1 MSPFLLSFFAASG
14 VLSLI
19 FFTFGQAKLF
29 LSLYTE
35 SKPRLMWAVMTN
47 RGQGMS
53 LHKLYGRQLSAL
65 SLCLTLACAPLFSV
79 QADEPELVPTDGSA
93 TLGETSQALVQTE
106 GQTPAVAMMAGIQP
120 LPEGAAAKS
129 RADIQSL
136 LPANYT
142 PVYMNQLAAL
152 YAARTMKPMWE
163 NREAVQ
169 AFQQQLA
176 EVAIAG
182 FQPQFTQW
190 IELLTDPAVSGM
202 ARDVV
207 LSDAMMGYLQF
218 ISSIPVQGNRWLYS
232 DKPYT
237 LSTPPLSVINQW
249 QLALDNGVLPQFV
262 AGLAPQHPQY
272 AAMHQALLTQLT
284 DSRPW
289 PQLTSSVK
297 LSPGQWSKDVP
308 ALREILQRTGMMD
321 SGPDIALPG
330 DNSVVSPSAEPVTK
344 VRTTSTKPAVYDR
357 QLVDAVKRF
366 QTWQGLGA
374 DGVIGQSTRDWL
386 NVSPAQRA
394 GVLALNIQRLR
405 LLPGKLS
412 TGIMVNIPAYS
423 LVYYLDGNQVLASR
437 VIVGRPDRKTPMM
450 SSALNNVVVNP
461 PWNVPPTLARKDI
474 LPKVQNDPGYLE
486 SHGYTMMR
494 GWNSNEAINPYNVDW
509 STITASNLPFRFQ
522 QAPGARNS
530 LGRYKFNMPSSDAIY
545 LHDTPNHN
553 LFQKDTR
560 ALSSG
565 CVRVNKASEL
575 ANMLLQD
582 AGWNDSRISDA
593 LKEGNTRYVNIRQ
606 NIPVNLYYLTAF
618 VGADGRAQYR
628 TDIYNYDL
636 PARSGAQI
644 LPKAEQLIR

>member
-1 MSPFLLSFFAASG
+1 MLLKK
-14 VLSLI
+14 I
-19 FFTFGQAKLF
+19 
-29 LSLYTE
+29 
-35 SKPRLMWAVMTN
+35 
-47 RGQGMS
+47 
-53 LHKLYGRQLSAL
+53 HGRQLSAL
-65 SLCLTLACAPLFSV
+65 SVCLTLIFAPLFNA
-79 QADEPELVPTDGSA
+79 QADEPEVVPVDSSA
-93 TLGETSQALVQTE
+93 TMGAQPTSLLQPLEQSSAT
-106 GQTPAVAMMAGIQP
+106 AIMAGI
-120 LPEGAAAKS
+120 KT
-129 RADIQSL
+129 
-136 LPANYT
+136 LPADVDTQAVRQQLQSGLPPGYT
-142 PVYMNQLAAL
+142 PAYLNQLTLL
-152 YAARTMKPMWE
+152 YAAREMKPMWDD
-163 NREAVQ
+163 RDAVR

-182 FQPQFTQW
+182 FQPQFTAW
-190 IELLTDPAVSGM
+190 VELLTDPTVTGM

-218 ISSIPVQGNRWLYS
+218 VAGIPVNGNRWLYS
-232 DKPYT
+232 EKPYK
-237 LSTPPLSVINQW
+237 LATPALSVINQW
-249 QLALDNGVLPQFV
+249 QVSLDKGTLVRFI
-262 AGLAPQHPQY
+262 ASLAPAHPQY
-272 AAMHQALLTQLT
+272 ATMHQSLLQLVADT
-284 DSRPW
+284 RPW
-289 PQLTSSVK
+289 PQLRGTTT
-297 LSPGQWSKDVP
+297 LRPGQWSSDVP
-308 ALREILQRTGMMD
+308 ALREILRRSGEAD
-321 SGPDIALPG
+321 SGPKIALPG
-330 DNSVVSPSAEPVTK
+330 DDPQSVVVSPSAPVQK
-344 VRTTSTKPAVYDR
+344 KKSAVPADKPAAYDR
-357 QLVDAVKRF
+357 ELVAAVKAF
-366 QTWQGLGA
+366 QTAQGLGA

-405 LLPGKLS
+405 LLPGTLS

-423 LVYYLDGNQVLASR
+423 LVYYQNGSEVLASR

-474 LPKVQNDPGYLE
+474 LPKLWNDPGYLE
-486 SHGYTMMR
+486 RHGYTVMR
-494 GWNSNEAINPYNVDW
+494 GWNSNQAIDPYQVDW

-522 QAPGARNS
+522 QAPGERNS

-575 ANMLLQD
+575 ANMLLGD
-582 AGWNDSRISDA
+582 AGWNNTRISDA

-618 VGADGRAQYR
+618 VGADGRTQYR

-636 PARSGAQI
+636 TARSGAQI

>member
-1 MSPFLLSFFAASG
+1 MLLKK
-14 VLSLI
+14 I
-19 FFTFGQAKLF
+19 
-29 LSLYTE
+29 
-35 SKPRLMWAVMTN
+35 
-47 RGQGMS
+47 
-53 LHKLYGRQLSAL
+53 HGRQLSAL
-65 SLCLTLACAPLFSV
+65 SVCLTLIFAPLFNAR
-79 QADEPELVPTDGSA
+79 ADEPEVVPVDSSA
-93 TLGETSQALVQTE
+93 TMGAQPTSLLQPLEQSSAT
-106 GQTPAVAMMAGIQP
+106 AIMAGIKQ
-120 LPEGAAAKS
+120 
-129 RADIQSL
+129 
-136 LPANYT
+136 LPADVDTQALRQQLQTGLPAGYT
-142 PVYMNQLAAL
+142 PAYLNQLTL
-152 YAARTMKPMWE
+152 IYAARDMKPMWE
-163 NREAVQ
+163 DRDAVR

-182 FQPQFTQW
+182 FQPQFTAW
-190 IELLTDPAVSGM
+190 VELLTDPTVTGM

-218 ISSIPVQGNRWLYS
+218 VAGIPVNGTRWLYS
-232 DKPYT
+232 EKPYK
-237 LSTPPLSVINQW
+237 LATPALSVINQW
-249 QLALDNGVLPQFV
+249 QVALDKGTLPRFI
-262 AGLAPQHPQY
+262 ASLAPAHPQY
-272 AAMHQALLTQLT
+272 ATMHQSLLQLVADT
-284 DSRPW
+284 RPW
-289 PQLTSSVK
+289 PQLKSTAS
-297 LSPGQWSKDVP
+297 LRPGQWSSDVP
-308 ALREILQRTGMMD
+308 ALREILRRTGESD
-321 SGPDIALPG
+321 VGAKIALPG
-330 DNSVVSPSAEPVTK
+330 DDPQSVVVSPSAPVVK
-344 VRTTSTKPAVYDR
+344 KKSAVPADKPAAYDR
-357 QLVDAVKRF
+357 ELVAAVKAF
-366 QTWQGLGA
+366 QAAQGLGA

-405 LLPGKLS
+405 LLPGTLS

-423 LVYYLDGNQVLASR
+423 LVYYQNGSEVLASR

-474 LPKVQNDPGYLE
+474 LPKVWNDPGYLE
-486 SHGYTMMR
+486 RHGYTMMR
-494 GWNSNEAINPYNVDW
+494 GWNSNQPIDPYQVDW

-522 QAPGARNS
+522 QAPGERNS

-575 ANMLLQD
+575 ANMLLGD
-582 AGWNDSRISDA
+582 AGWNDTRISDA

-618 VGADGRAQYR
+618 VGADGRTQYR

-636 PARSGAQI
+636 TARSGAQI